1 MRWKIPVAA
10 IIILLAAY
18 TAWPFYGLYS
28 IASAVEAR
36 DSIALRSLVDFRG
49 LRLSL
54 IRQISTAHL
63 TLTGRAAQLGPAAAS
78 AASMIAHAVV
88 GELITPEALMDL
100 LDKGSAGP
108 LGGGEAVVPIARAG
122 LRNVWKTWLN
132 SDYGVGTFFVALPP
146 DRPGNQQ
153 FGLRL
158 RLFNWRW
165 KLTGIDM
172 PEELRLR
179 LAQEWLKRERQ
190 Q

>member
-1 MRWKIPVAA
+1 MRWKAPVAA
-10 IIILLAAY
+10 IVVLIAAY
-18 TAWPFYGLYS
+18 TVWPFYGLYS
-28 IASAVEAR
+28 LASAVEAR
-36 DSIALRSLVDFRG
+36 DPVAFRTLVDFRA

-54 IRQISTAHL
+54 IRQISATHL
-63 TLTGRAAQLGPAAAS
+63 TLTGRAAQLGPAAAG

-108 LGGGEAVVPIARAG
+108 LGGGDAAGPIVRAG

-132 SDYGVGTFFVALPP
+132 SDYGIGTFYVALPP
-146 DRPGNQQ
+146 DRPSNQQ
-153 FGLRL
+153 FGVQL

-165 KLTGIDM
+165 KLAGIDV
-172 PEELRLR
+172 PEELRVR